1 MEPGRDL
8 LSPSIKKHTLLAGLA
23 GAVLGLILSLLT
35 VYGAME
41 SLSPVGR
48 FQLGVLLAMVVS
60 GLIYYLQV
68 YVSGGSRGVRLYLE
82 TFLSLS
88 IMEFSLWAILYDVLS

>member
-1 MEPGRDL
+1 
-8 LSPSIKKHTLLAGLA
+8 
-23 GAVLGLILSLLT
+23 
-35 VYGAME
+35 ME